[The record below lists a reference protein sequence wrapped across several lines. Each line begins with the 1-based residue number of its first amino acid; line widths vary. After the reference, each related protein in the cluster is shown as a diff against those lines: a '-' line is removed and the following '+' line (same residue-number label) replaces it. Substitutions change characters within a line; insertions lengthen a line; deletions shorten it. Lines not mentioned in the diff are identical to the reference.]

1 MNRLTNQGFVFLRKL
16 SKRSTT
22 SFTQTFGSQI
32 QLQHLF
38 SSAKVRAEFTQKLLS
53 GKFY

>member
-1 MNRLTNQGFVFLRKL
+1 MNILSNQGFVLLRKL
-16 SKRSTT
+16 SKTSTT
-22 SFTQTFGSQI
+22 SFTQRFGSQI

-38 SSAKVRAEFTQKLLS
+38 SSAKVRAEFTQKLQS